1 MVLVGELTALL
12 FEGPDVLE
20 IESDQLLLF
29 IKLLLQRADL
39 LLLLN
44 DHSHSVIMVFA
55 RVPAVAGVP
64 LVWVIVFLMVCV
76 LGTVLR
82 VH

>member
-12 FEGPDVLE
+12 FEAPDVFE
-20 IESDQLLLF
+20 IESDQLLFF
-29 IKLLLQRADL
+29 IKLLLEGANL

-55 RVPAVAGVP
+55 RVPAVTRVP
-64 LVWVIVFLMVCV
+64 LVRVIVFLMVRV

>member
-55 RVPAVAGVP
+55 RVPTVAGVP
-64 LVWVIVFLMVCV
+64 LVRVIVFLMVRV
-76 LGTVLR
+76 LSTTLS